1 MLDLSYRDL
10 GPADFDAVHAT
21 ASHWDVVRQLGS
33 WPWPADPAFTHT
45 RCVPFAGHGFVWGIV
60 LDAQLVGSV
69 AMTGGELG
77 YTVDPAFWG
86 RGIMTQAACHAVDH
100 AFATYDWP
108 LVRAVTWQDNAG
120 SVRVLR
126 KLGFAHWQSRFE
138 HAKARGIPTLS
149 YHLRL
154 SRDAWHG
161 LRTAEQ

>member
-33 WPWPADPAFTHT
+33 WPWPTDPAFTHT

-77 YTVDPAFWG
+77 YTIDPALGTWDHDPSGLSCG
-86 RGIMTQAACHAVDH
+86 RPCFCHV
-100 AFATYDWP
+100 
-108 LVRAVTWQDNAG
+108 
-120 SVRVLR
+120 
-126 KLGFAHWQSRFE
+126 
-138 HAKARGIPTLS
+138 
-149 YHLRL
+149 
-154 SRDAWHG
+154 
-161 LRTAEQ
+161 